1 MKLNKLILE
10 NFRNHGS
17 FELDLSG
24 ADRITYL
31 VGPNASGKTNILE
44 AIYILALIKSFR
56 GQGAEDLIGWGGSY
70 CRVTAEMED
79 GDARAQGDLSM
90 AANSRSA
97 DSTRLEAFLGTPP
110 NPRQSFKLNG
120 VKKVAADFIGNCR
133 VVLFHPE
140 DLNMLYLG
148 PELRRRYL
156 DMLNIQANK
165 KYYRA
170 LASYKKILKQRNALL
185 KAINEGH
192 AGGAELGVWDG
203 QLAKNGAVLIVE
215 RAKTVAFLNAGLG
228 GHYRRISGGDELA
241 AVEYRASAAG
251 KGSGTH
257 ATPDTSVVNRVKGDS
272 AGGAFIANPMPD
284 VPAPSASSAK
294 VAKDE
299 SAIENEFLDALRAAR
314 KTDLRAEATTVGPHR
329 DELEFTLNGRPLA
342 SHASRG
348 EYRSILLSMKL
359 LEIEYLRIHGGSNPI
374 LLLDDVFSELD
385 PERQKQLTEAIG
397 DAQTIITASHPDDN
411 IIARSHRSLVQV
423 KSSGRILASV

>member
-70 CRVTAEMED
+70 CRVTAELED
-79 GDARAQGDLSM
+79 VDARAPGDWSMAGDLSM
-90 AANSRSA
+90 AANPRST
-97 DSTRLEAFLGTPP
+97 DSARLEAFFGTPP

-120 VKKVAADFIGNCR
+120 VKTGAADFIGNCR

-170 LASYKKILKQRNALL
+170 LSTYRKILKQRNALL
-185 KAINEGH
+185 KAINEGF
-192 AGGAELGVWDG
+192 ASEKELGVWDG
-203 QLAKNGAVLIVE
+203 QLAKNGAVLIAE

-228 GHYRRISGGDELA
+228 GHYRRISGGDEPA
-241 AVEYRASAAG
+241 AVEYKASTEQAQRPSAAFV
-251 KGSGTH
+251 TNAPH
-257 ATPDTSVVNRVKGDS
+257 PNAP
-272 AGGAFIANPMPD
+272 PPD
-284 VPAPSASSAK
+284 VPAQSASSAK

-299 SAIENEFLDALRAAR
+299 SAIENEFLDALRVSR

-329 DELEFTLNGRPLA
+329 DELEFSLNGRPLA